1 MKIHFSADSTCDVSP
16 EFLARYPVEILPL
29 TVELEGKFYR
39 DGVDLT
45 PDTII
50 SRVNAG
56 AALPK
61 TSAVN
66 VEEYRTAFTRALETS
81 DAVIHF
87 NISSEFSSCH
97 QNACIA
103 AEGLNVWCI
112 DSRNLSTGITMLLAE
127 GFDRAEA
134 DMEPEQIAKELRL
147 TIIDVMAWSG
157 GAHVGGSLSIVEILT
172 LLYFKYLNI
181 DPKNPKWEDRD
192 RFILS
197 KGHTAAGYIPVLAK
211 RGYFDEDLLKSFNHF
226 GSPFAMHPDCNK
238 VIGCDASAGS
248 LGHGLSM
255 AVGLGLGAKQLKKPW
270 KTVCLMGDGECCE
283 GSVWEAAMSAAHFKL
298 DNVIGIVDRNR
309 LMIDGC
315 TEDVMAL
322 EPFADKWRAFGWNVI
337 EVNGHDLDELDCAL
351 DAAWKAEGKP
361 TLILANTVKGK
372 GVDFMENNVVYH
384 YASGDSALCE
394 KAKASI
400 MRG

>member
-1 MKIHFSADSTCDVSP
+1 M
-16 EFLARYPVEILPL
+16 
-29 TVELEGKFYR
+29 
-39 DGVDLT
+39 
-45 PDTII
+45 
-50 SRVNAG
+50 
-56 AALPK
+56 ALP
-61 TSAVN
+61 VQ
-66 VEEYRTAFTRALETS
+66 EQQRL
-81 DAVIHF
+81 
-87 NISSEFSSCH
+87 
-97 QNACIA
+97 
-103 AEGLNVWCI
+103 
-112 DSRNLSTGITMLLAE
+112 
-127 GFDRAEA
+127 
-134 DMEPEQIAKELRL
+134 EQIAKELRL
-147 TIIDVMAWSG
+147 TIIDVMSWSG

-181 DPKNPKWEDRD
+181 DPNRPQWEDRD

-197 KGHTAAGYIPVLAK
+197 KGHTAAGYIPALAK
-211 RGYFDEDLLKSFNHF
+211 RGYFPENTLKTFNHF

-255 AVGLGLGAKQLKKPW
+255 AVGLGLGAKYQKKNY

-309 LMIDGC
+309 LMIDGF

-322 EPFADKWRAFGWNVI
+322 EPFGGKWQAFGWNVI
-337 EVNGHDLDELDCAL
+337 EVDGHDLDAL
-351 DAAWKAEGKP
+351 DDALTKAWNAQGKP

-372 GVDFMENNVVYH
+372 GVDFMENNVVWH

-394 KAKASI
+394 RAKASI
-400 MRG
+400 LKG